1 MPATLL
7 GQVERTMA
15 SVSGGFLAP
24 LFFAYLG
31 LEFNLGAM
39 SSASFVATV
48 LVVSIVA
55 KITAGWL
62 GGTLIRLPQ
71 PDAWGIGI
79 ILNGRGIME
88 LVIANIAFSH
98 NFIGQGFFS
107 TLVLMGVVT
116 TLLAPLLFKKFIQP
130 ELARAETQIK
140 HVRWN

>member
-1 MPATLL
+1 
-7 GQVERTMA
+7 MA

-62 GGTLIRLPQ
+62 GALSSGFRNRMLGESALFSMGAVSWNWSLQTSHSRTTSLAKVFSQR
-71 PDAWGIGI
+71 WCSW
-79 ILNGRGIME
+79 E
-88 LVIANIAFSH
+88 L
-98 NFIGQGFFS
+98 
-107 TLVLMGVVT
+107 
-116 TLLAPLLFKKFIQP
+116 
-130 ELARAETQIK
+130 
-140 HVRWN
+140 